1 MPYIQA
7 YDCLLNPNSTL
18 PELLEALEDVIG
30 DYIYLATISGY
41 ESKAGQELR
50 EGVAEDL
57 LKLLGIKL
65 ALKNRIVQTINKI

>member
-1 MPYIQA
+1 MPYYQA
-7 YDCLLNPNSTL
+7 YECLTNPDSTL
-18 PELLEALEDVIG
+18 TELLEALEDVIS

-41 ESKAGQELR
+41 ENKARQKLR

-65 ALKNRIVQTINKI
+65 ALKNRIIQLKKYD